1 MNPDNFSQFSLDLNT
16 KVFTFV
22 NFLSAL
28 ILYIFWA
35 YFEFGLHFWSYGYS
49 PPEAIAFYHFGELS
63 ILILA
68 LFLISLYNLIYAY
81 FENLKYR
88 ILASIFVT
96 LFFIFVIIKLI
107 TAIRDIYIGNIHT
120 LVIVDKDGIRHIENI
135 RADIFTD
142 SMYYNSVIFL
152 FAIFSIFIIFLAR
165 SFSEKY
171 KKNFI
176 KENTIFLFS
185 ITLVALV
192 STILTVE
199 PIIIP
204 DIFNYYSYIII
215 FIPFYNSL
223 ILFFKY
229 FNKEKLSII
238 FSMLAFYPVLIFT
251 FHILIL
257 NLIAGK
263 GSCYYG
269 LCNFTMYGSIETWFN
284 IGIGFLHYKL
294 EAAIAISIMI
304 IIAKYLPVMVRK
316 GLHEGAYP
324 RIILI
329 MEKLTYYIPII
340 ISIAVA
346 TMLFK
351 YICSISSSISLV
363 SILYL
368 FFRKRIPFLIMM
380 LLLNLSLIYYYYF
393 VYLSVGVKIII
404 DKIPPFSEYRYNTK
418 PMLEFLGFFNI
429 FIVILI
435 LINLAFLFLG
445 MSYKQQKPHV

>member
-1 MNPDNFSQFSLDLNT
+1 
-16 KVFTFV
+16 
-22 NFLSAL
+22 
-28 ILYIFWA
+28 
-35 YFEFGLHFWSYGYS
+35 
-49 PPEAIAFYHFGELS
+49 
-63 ILILA
+63 
-68 LFLISLYNLIYAY
+68 
-81 FENLKYR
+81 
-88 ILASIFVT
+88 
-96 LFFIFVIIKLI
+96 
-107 TAIRDIYIGNIHT
+107 
-120 LVIVDKDGIRHIENI
+120 
-135 RADIFTD
+135 
-142 SMYYNSVIFL
+142 
-152 FAIFSIFIIFLAR
+152 
-165 SFSEKY
+165 
-171 KKNFI
+171 
-176 KENTIFLFS
+176 
-185 ITLVALV
+185 
-192 STILTVE
+192 
-199 PIIIP
+199 
-204 DIFNYYSYIII
+204 
-215 FIPFYNSL
+215 
-223 ILFFKY
+223 
-229 FNKEKLSII
+229 
-238 FSMLAFYPVLIFT
+238 
-251 FHILIL
+251 
-257 NLIAGK
+257 
-263 GSCYYG
+263 
-269 LCNFTMYGSIETWFN
+269 MYGSIETWFN

>member
-1 MNPDNFSQFSLDLNT
+1 MNPDKFSQFSLDLNT

-238 FSMLAFYPVLIFT
+238 FSILAFYPVLIFT
-251 FHILIL
+251 FHIFLS
-257 NLIAGK
+257 NLIASK
-263 GSCYYG
+263 GHCYYG

-284 IGIGFLHYKL
+284 IGIGFLPYKL

-304 IIAKYLPVMVRK
+304 IIAKYLPIMVRK

-329 MEKLTYYIPII
+329 MEKLSYYIPII

-346 TMLFK
+346 TIYLNIFVVLALPFLW
-351 YICSISSSISLV
+351 LV
-363 SILYL
+363 LYL
-368 FFRKRIPFLIMM
+368 FFRKHIPFLIMM

-393 VYLSVGVKIII
+393 VYLSVGVEIII
-404 DKIPPFSEYRYNTK
+404 DKIPPFSEYRYNAK

-435 LINLAFLFLG
+435 LINLAILFLG
-445 MSYKQQKPHV
+445 MIYKQKKFHV